1 MRLHGGRYGYG
12 IESSGGGGGFC
23 MIAAEFGWNFM
34 VLICCIGNGGV
45 GFLVSLRG
53 HGVRFGGM
61 GFIVP

>member
-1 MRLHGGRYGYG
+1 
-12 IESSGGGGGFC
+12 

-34 VLICCIGNGGV
+34 VFICCIGKGEV